1 VGRYKHRAY
10 CYLLVDQKRHLSA
23 EAARRLRAI
32 EEFSQMGAGFALA
45 MRDLELRGAGNL
57 LGTQQS
63 GHIAAVGYELYCAL
77 LEKAVRDLKK
87 LPPKESV
94 DVSIDL
100 PVAAYFPERYL
111 PDMRTKIDLYRRL
124 ARIGT
129 EGELDD
135 LRAELADRFGEV
147 PPPVEQ
153 LIELGRLRIWAHQ
166 HLLEAIHLEGKYAV
180 LTYSNRGPLS
190 RLVERSGGSLR
201 IADARSAYLVLGPD
215 ADDPDR
221 VLSRLKSLLRPT
233 ELAS

>member
-1 VGRYKHRAY
+1 
-10 CYLLVDQKRHLSA
+10 
-23 EAARRLRAI
+23 
-32 EEFSQMGAGFALA
+32 
-45 MRDLELRGAGNL
+45 
-57 LGTQQS
+57 
-63 GHIAAVGYELYCAL
+63 
-77 LEKAVRDLKK
+77 
-87 LPPKESV
+87 
-94 DVSIDL
+94 
-100 PVAAYFPERYL
+100 
-111 PDMRTKIDLYRRL
+111 MRTKIDLYRRL

-129 EGELDD
+129 ESDLDD
-135 LRAELADRFGEV
+135 LHTELADRFGEV

-190 RLVERSGGSLR
+190 RLVGAAAARCGWLMHVTRSF
-201 IADARSAYLVLGPD
+201 VLGPD